1 MKFVFDKRV
10 VSVLISLVMM
20 LSLVS
25 CDVPEGIGS
34 EESASLGEESLGT
47 SESMSDTSETED
59 LSTQDTQ
66 ISDGTGSDVS
76 EHENDTTVK
85 DEDSTTD
92 ETDPLEETTEEKIVL
107 DEEMVLTYENLHELS
122 SGKNIVIFL
131 VDRFDA
137 KYYRKMEKKHPDF
150 FEGLDGFTYYNDYTS
165 LHCRT
170 YPGVASILTN
180 LEHDYTSKK
189 ANAFDYFY
197 SNGGTMRTLHDHGYT
212 LNVYT
217 ETSYV
222 YNDATLMSEYVSNTG
237 YVSLSE
243 EFLVGADATV
253 DLLERIK
260 SRDFYTVDSKGQF
273 TFIHLYGCHNTD
285 KNSYE
290 NIEDTF
296 EIIYYYIEQMK
307 TLGVYDDAT
316 IVITGDHAAALSD
329 SKYIGKANGSD
340 DGTRVTA
347 MLFKRSGDSG
357 SSLRRS
363 EAQVSQDELWATIFE
378 SEGMLSEKKGDSF
391 FDIPEGEDRERRYL
405 FYMYK
410 NAKNN
415 NLKYSQVIEYKITG
429 TANDPANWQ
438 MITTPVTTE

>member
-1 MKFVFDKRV
+1 MKFNLNKRFFAIFMTV
-10 VSVLISLVMM
+10 AMM
-20 LSLVS
+20 FTIVS
-25 CDVPEGIGS
+25 CDALGGVSSDESTSLS
-34 EESASLGEESLGT
+34 EESFDT
-47 SESMSDTSETED
+47 SESVSETTVTED
-59 LSTQDTQ
+59 QSTENTQ
-66 ISDGTGSDVS
+66 TADSSESDDSDSANGTTAED
-76 EHENDTTVK
+76 ETTV
-85 DEDSTTD
+85 EA
-92 ETDPLEETTEEKIVL
+92 ETQHPEETTEKIVL
-107 DEEMVLTYENLHELS
+107 DEPMVLTYENLHELS

-137 KYYRKMEKKHPDF
+137 KYYRRMEKKYPEF

-180 LEHDYTSKK
+180 LEHNYKSKK
-189 ANAFDYFY
+189 ANAFNYFY
-197 SNGGTMRTLHDHGYT
+197 SNGGTMRTLRDHGYT

-217 ETSYV
+217 ETDYV

-260 SRDFYTVDSKGQF
+260 SQDFYTVDTPGQF

-285 KNSYE
+285 KTSNE

-307 TLGVYDDAT
+307 ALGVYDDAT

-329 SKYIGKANGSD
+329 SKYIGKASSSD
-340 DGTRVTA
+340 DGTRVTT

-357 SSLRRS
+357 TALVRS

-378 SEGMLSEKKGDSF
+378 SEGMLSEKKGESF
-391 FDIPEGEDRERRYL
+391 FDIPEGEERERRYL

-410 NAKNN
+410 NTKNN
-415 NLKYSQVIEYKITG
+415 NLAYSQVIEYKITG
-429 TANDPANWQ
+429 TANDPENWE
-438 MITTPVTTE
+438 MITTPVTNE

>member
-1 MKFVFDKRV
+1 M
-10 VSVLISLVMM
+10 VLAILFA
-20 LSLVS
+20 LGS
-25 CDVPEGIGS
+25 CDASNVGS
-34 EESASLGEESLGT
+34 DDSTSFGEESLDTSGNVPETVETADRSDESTQFPDSSESSGSGDTNNTT
-47 SESMSDTSETED
+47 SERE
-59 LSTQDTQ
+59 
-66 ISDGTGSDVS
+66 
-76 EHENDTTVK
+76 TTVK
-85 DEDSTTD
+85 E
-92 ETDPLEETTEEKIVL
+92 ETGIEETEPKEETTEKIVL

-122 SGKNIVIFL
+122 SGKNIVVFL

-137 KYYRKMEKKHPDF
+137 KYYRKMEKKYPEF

-165 LHCRT
+165 RHCRT

-180 LEHDYTSKK
+180 LEHDYSSKK
-189 ANAFDYFY
+189 ANAFNYFY
-197 SNGGTMRTLHDHGYT
+197 SNGGTMRTLYDHGYT

-217 ETSYV
+217 ETNYV

-237 YVSLSE
+237 YISLSE
-243 EFLVGADATV
+243 EFLVGEEATV
-253 DLLERIK
+253 DLFERIK
-260 SRDFYTVDSKGQF
+260 SRDFYTVDTLGQF
-273 TFIHLYGCHNTD
+273 TFIHLYGCHNTS
-285 KNSYE
+285 KSSNE

-307 TLGVYDDAT
+307 ALGVYDDAT

-329 SKYIGKANGSD
+329 SKYIGKASSSD

-357 SSLRRS
+357 IALQRS

-378 SEGMLSEKKGDSF
+378 SEGMLSEKKGESF
-391 FDIPEGEDRERRYL
+391 FDIPEGEERERRYL

-415 NLKYSQVIEYKITG
+415 NLKYNQVIEYKITG
-429 TANDPANWQ
+429 TANDPENWQ

>member
-1 MKFVFDKRV
+1 MA
-10 VSVLISLVMM
+10 LVMI
-20 LSLVS
+20 LAFVA
-25 CDVPEGIGS
+25 CDTSGNRLEETESSSAGSFSTEESESESVEPEDSDTENPGNSEGS
-34 EESASLGEESLGT
+34 ESEDSDNTNGT
-47 SESMSDTSETED
+47 TLESETTAKD
-59 LSTQDTQ
+59 DTD
-66 ISDGTGSDVS
+66 I
-76 EHENDTTVK
+76 E
-85 DEDSTTD
+85 
-92 ETDPLEETTEEKIVL
+92 ETKPKEETTEEIVL

-122 SGKNIVIFL
+122 SGKNIVVFL

-137 KYYRKMEKKHPDF
+137 KYYRKMEKKYPTF

-180 LEHDYTSKK
+180 LEHDYSSKK

-260 SRDFYTVDSKGQF
+260 SRDFYTVDTPGQF

-290 NIEDTF
+290 NVEDTF

-307 TLGVYDDAT
+307 ALGVYDDAT

-329 SKYIGKANGSD
+329 SKYIGKANSSD

-347 MLFKRSGDSG
+347 MLFKRSGDSDTA
-357 SSLRRS
+357 LQRS

-391 FDIPEGEDRERRYL
+391 FDIPEGVDRERRYL

-429 TANDPANWQ
+429 TANDPENWQ

>member
-1 MKFVFDKRV
+1 MKRF
-10 VSVLISLVMM
+10 
-20 LSLVS
+20 LSLLMALAMTLAFAA
-25 CDVPEGIGS
+25 CDTLGS
-34 EESASLGEESLGT
+34 HSGETESSSAGSFSTEDSQDGSV
-47 SESMSDTSETED
+47 ETED
-59 LSTQDTQ
+59 GHTQ
-66 ISDGTGSDVS
+66 TGGNS
-76 EHENDTTVK
+76 EGSGS
-85 DEDSTTD
+85 EDSDNTGGSTSGRETTARED
-92 ETDPLEETTEEKIVL
+92 FDTEKTETKEETTEKIVL

-122 SGKNIVIFL
+122 SGKNIVVFL

-137 KYYRKMEKKHPDF
+137 KYYRKMEKKYPDF
-150 FEGLDGFTYYNDYTS
+150 FQGLDGFTYYNDYTS

-329 SKYIGKANGSD
+329 SKYIGKASSSD

-357 SSLRRS
+357 VALRRS
-363 EAQVSQDELWATIFE
+363 EAQISQDELWATIFE